1 MTVKP
6 AAADADEIIAMLV
19 FRYSDA
25 ACVSY
30 NRSIFLFLIEIKQNM
45 KNLLLLF
52 LSLFALCVS
61 VLEYMHKSCKK
72 IRYRLTKMPKMSQDH
87 DSLNNYRVIG
97 FLLLQ
102 VHNAPGI
109 NSNLLTK
116 VHFITKRALAG
127 H

>member
-19 FRYSDA
+19 FRYPDA

-72 IRYRLTKMPKMSQDH
+72 
-87 DSLNNYRVIG
+87 N
-97 FLLLQ
+97 
-102 VHNAPGI
+102 
-109 NSNLLTK
+109 
-116 VHFITKRALAG
+116 
-127 H
+127 